1 MGRGC
6 VLHAFFTITPCS
18 VSTAVNFIDNITV
31 ATLAN
36 QTSYDRLFEWN
47 RIQNSPENCYA
58 KKFSA
63 FEVNFDA
70 LAEVLQNFGESTGTK
85 RSISQM
91 NSRPKKVARA
101 RRSERR
107 SNKSMDPINL
117 PHLIGYMH
125 HLCAVVRL
133 KKIAFIMKEFL
144 PLWFW

>member
-63 FEVNFDA
+63 FEVNLDFVFSQIKSCDCTNNA
-70 LAEVLQNFGESTGTK
+70 GT
-85 RSISQM
+85 M
-91 NSRPKKVARA
+91 
-101 RRSERR
+101 
-107 SNKSMDPINL
+107 
-117 PHLIGYMH
+117 
-125 HLCAVVRL
+125 
-133 KKIAFIMKEFL
+133 
-144 PLWFW
+144 